1 VADIAAL
8 PGDESRERFARARRS
23 GYPAWLW
30 PDVPVDKWRSAVDS
44 IATVARGVLMGEC
57 KPVLLC
63 TDLNAMA
70 VAAYTSGMGPLLGY
84 WLENDTVSAESE
96 VAELFRL
103 HLSHNRRR
111 MDRLS
116 GVAREIV
123 GKLSQANIS
132 PLILKGMHTAFRYF
146 PKPGTRP
153 LSDIDMYV
161 PMESMEPAERIF
173 AEAGFRRAPRMRSPY
188 ACDWIMPSVPQSP
201 RTLTFVHEDD
211 PWSLDVL
218 GSLDKQLSTGARI
231 RFAKLLPCSEP
242 ADGLPSSRACVMRQ
256 PLLAL
261 YLAAHISQTLLN
273 VTVLR
278 LFELALIIRRDSAE
292 GKLDWRGFLQGASAM
307 GGARFVYPALVFA
320 AQLAPDTIPDDVMA
334 AAAADAPKHLRNVIG
349 RLTVSSAQPL
359 DRHSVNERFMWAAS
373 GREGAK
379 QIAGEL
385 FIDRRGR
392 PFGQALYSIG
402 TKLWALGRGRYSP

>member
-1 VADIAAL
+1 
-8 PGDESRERFARARRS
+8 
-23 GYPAWLW
+23 
-30 PDVPVDKWRSAVDS
+30 
-44 IATVARGVLMGEC
+44 
-57 KPVLLC
+57 
-63 TDLNAMA
+63 
-70 VAAYTSGMGPLLGY
+70 
-84 WLENDTVSAESE
+84 
-96 VAELFRL
+96 
-103 HLSHNRRR
+103 
-111 MDRLS
+111 
-116 GVAREIV
+116 
-123 GKLSQANIS
+123 
-132 PLILKGMHTAFRYF
+132 
-146 PKPGTRP
+146 
-153 LSDIDMYV
+153 
-161 PMESMEPAERIF
+161 
-173 AEAGFRRAPRMRSPY
+173 
-188 ACDWIMPSVPQSP
+188 
-201 RTLTFVHEDD
+201 
-211 PWSLDVL
+211 
-218 GSLDKQLSTGARI
+218 
-231 RFAKLLPCSEP
+231 
-242 ADGLPSSRACVMRQ
+242 MRQ

-334 AAAADAPKHLRNVIG
+334 AGAADAPKHLRNVIG

-359 DRHSVNERFMWAAS
+359 DRHSVSERFMWAAS